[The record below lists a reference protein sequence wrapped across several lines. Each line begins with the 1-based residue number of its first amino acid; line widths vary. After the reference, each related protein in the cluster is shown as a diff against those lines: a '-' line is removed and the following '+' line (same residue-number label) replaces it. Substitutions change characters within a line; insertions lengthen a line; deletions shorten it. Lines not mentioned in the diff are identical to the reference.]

1 MKRDSTI
8 PADGSGD
15 PKPPGGTGAWDSIVE
30 MSQANNRRGFIALMG
45 GMAFGAVGAGATL
58 YRVVVPGPA
67 PLLAE
72 MCRGDVLA
80 VRSLDMPAGR
90 PALEDIAEDLKAW
103 VRGAREV
110 SFDRDFTIRQAQRT
124 YNMTRGGSQAEVD
137 LQDHHRR
144 LDPVGTA
151 KTKSVKVERQTAM
164 AEGGRADSNVW
175 LLEWRELHKG
185 RDGVLISS
193 TDWRCRAT
201 FVLNPPTT
209 RDALEKSPHGVY
221 VESYHWEAVPGRNA
235 PARPGTQ
242 ANRGGNG

>member
-1 MKRDSTI
+1 MR
-8 PADGSGD
+8 
-15 PKPPGGTGAWDSIVE
+15 
-30 MSQANNRRGFIALMG
+30 ANYIQQQ
-45 GMAFGAVGAGATL
+45 
-58 YRVVVPGPA
+58 
-67 PLLAE
+67 LLAE
-72 MCRGDVLA
+72 P
-80 VRSLDMPAGR
+80 S
-90 PALEDIAEDLKAW
+90 
-103 VRGAREV
+103 
-110 SFDRDFTIRQAQRT
+110 QRT

-201 FVLNPPTT
+201 FVLNPPAT

-235 PARPGTQ
+235 PARSGTQ